1 MFCFD
6 RMWLDIRCQLVGLFF
21 SLQGYGGKCLCCCK
35 KKTNFLSY
43 IAVRGKIALLA
54 SALMLSV
61 STFLARE
68 KNEETTSMM
77 VQKG

>member
-1 MFCFD
+1 MAN
-6 RMWLDIRCQLVGLFF
+6 IYVVV
-21 SLQGYGGKCLCCCK
+21 K

-61 STFLARE
+61 STFLARV

>member
-1 MFCFD
+1 MEN
-6 RMWLDIRCQLVGLFF
+6 V
-21 SLQGYGGKCLCCCK
+21 YVVV
-35 KKTNFLSY
+35 KKTNFLSS